1 MPHISEDDH
10 WPIDPELEEKIV
22 EVEERAN
29 EYIRRKRVPT
39 IVDEFKEEGQDELFS
54 SNTENFLYV
63 EESEEPVLELESK
76 IKVPKGRVNRN
87 VINLAP

>member
-1 MPHISEDDH
+1 M
-10 WPIDPELEEKIV
+10 

-39 IVDEFKEEGQDELFS
+39 IVDEFKEEGEEELFS

-63 EESEEPVLELESK
+63 
-76 IKVPKGRVNRN
+76 
-87 VINLAP
+87 